1 MVFSVDV
8 MDVGAE
14 EEIVYGIW
22 DAYFHY

>member
-22 DAYFHY
+22 DVYFHY